1 MPTPDVPDGLNNRL
15 MQLMS
20 FGTWVSSGF
29 IAAGMVLPV
38 SSAGARSEAE
48 QLVSIGIVLLIVLPA
63 VRVATMGT
71 WFLFHGDP
79 DFALIAVLVLAVIIA
94 STLLGAGAT
103 HSTSRCGRS
112 GEPVPA
118 TTCHWSLDIH
128 PGARV
133 LGNAAALLA
142 LGGTSE
148 PRGQKQDKWFRVIL
162 EKYGDLP
169 DDAVG
174 AWLQCLSLLRAHQA
188 SMGTDME
195 RFWRSSATAR

>member
-1 MPTPDVPDGLNNRL
+1 VTMPTPDVPDGLNNRL

-79 DFALIAVLVLAVIIA
+79 DLALIAVLVLAVIIA
-94 STLLGAGAT
+94 STLLGAGA
-103 HSTSRCGRS
+103 R
-112 GEPVPA
+112 
-118 TTCHWSLDIH
+118 
-128 PGARV
+128 
-133 LGNAAALLA
+133 
-142 LGGTSE
+142 
-148 PRGQKQDKWFRVIL
+148 
-162 EKYGDLP
+162 
-169 DDAVG
+169 
-174 AWLQCLSLLRAHQA
+174 
-188 SMGTDME
+188 
-195 RFWRSSATAR
+195 